1 MAGSGGHDQI
11 LQAEHLRLLPDV
23 PPTTVFGGRLVEE
36 GHPEK
41 RRELG
46 RRRAPGVGLHR
57 AAVVERRLAAAAVP
71 VPPKVAVGAE
81 EGRGGGAA
89 EDGPGGAAVGAERGA
104 GVAGA
109 DPVGAVHVAVAR
121 QAEPGGVGAAVD
133 RRRRGAAVVAARR
146 LRGGAVAGLRLARRG
161 FLRPLLLHLLL
172 LSWLRL
178 QLLVSLGTHHAL
190 PLVLLLTHP
199 VGSWTCELRWQA
211 PPHWIARLSRRVRCG
226 PRGETG
232 PVSLPSLPW
241 PALLGG

>member
-36 GHPEK
+36 GHPEE
-41 RRELG
+41 RGELG
-46 RRRAPGVGLHR
+46 RRGAPGVGLHR

-81 EGRGGGAA
+81 EGRGGGVA
-89 EDGPGGAAVGAERGA
+89 EDGPGGTAIGTERGA

-146 LRGGAVAGLRLARRG
+146 LRGGAVAGLRVPRRG
-161 FLRPLLLHLLL
+161 FLGLLLHLLL
-172 LSWLRL
+172 LSLPRL
-178 QLLVSLGTHHAL
+178 QLLV
-190 PLVLLLTHP
+190 
-199 VGSWTCELRWQA
+199 
-211 PPHWIARLSRRVRCG
+211 
-226 PRGETG
+226 
-232 PVSLPSLPW
+232 
-241 PALLGG
+241 